1 MGIDFNNLGKVFENI
16 ANASAKITNDDKKD
30 VINNA
35 QELFTYKTSVDAVK
49 NQAEISGEATV
60 EEVEAAAKKEL
71 SKVMDYSFG
80 ETAGLEDKNQDGVFS
95 EDEISLESLMS
106 YLDDN
111 IDMEKVKEYNDK
123 GIVAQDSELK
133 AVDTLTDAGFDSDL
147 VELLVNDSAISGAV
161 RYIVKDILSGTAD
174 RMFTALNQ
182 DDEYTQNDD
191 KNAEI
196 IGFARFIGEDE
207 RNKEYSMT

>member
-111 IDMEKVKEYNDK
+111 IDMEKVKEYSDK